1 MGKSKTND
9 LRSIPSFFS
18 AFLFCL
24 ERIRI
29 EEIEF
34 EIVDCP
40 TRSMKQFYGA
50 SSILKRIFLVLFC
63 FLLVP
68 TCQSVELNAICD
80 PNAKGYFTN
89 LLYKYFTSDASP
101 SCGYQIQNF
110 GLAKPKVPR
119 FLLVSNASS
128 SSISVFRITPETG
141 TISQVSGSP
150 FAVNDSPRYTVVNA
164 SGTIVYAALSATP
177 ALATLSLNPETG
189 SLSTLF
195 SNTGIGNN
203 PYSLA
208 LNPDGTYLYVSTF
221 SGPTIY
227 GLKINGTGSLT
238 YLTSYTTNNPSG
250 GSTGDLMFDPSS
262 NYLYVGLTS
271 ALGNTGGIEQF
282 QIDRE
287 TGVLTSLN
295 VYNTGQNNLGVTIS
309 SNGKFLFGANY
320 YSNDVYAFSRD
331 LGNGNLVSQGNIAA
345 VSAPG
350 NALVERTD
358 RFLYVANSASGQ
370 GTISGYVI
378 NQSFGTLTN
387 ISGSP
392 FTSGQSPNGIA
403 SDPNGKF
410 LYSANTLDNN
420 VSGFTIHPE
429 TGSLTLISGFP
440 VAVGNGPSSVTVVSY

>member
-9 LRSIPSFFS
+9 LRSIPSFFT
-18 AFLFCL
+18 ALLFCIV
-24 ERIRI
+24 RIRI
-29 EEIEF
+29 EGIEF
-34 EIVDCP
+34 EIVHCS

-68 TCQSVELNAICD
+68 ICQSVELNAICD

-128 SSISVFRITPETG
+128 SSISVFRI
-141 TISQVSGSP
+141 I
-150 FAVNDSPRYTVVNA
+150 
-164 SGTIVYAALSATP
+164 
-177 ALATLSLNPETG
+177 PETG

-227 GLKINGTGSLT
+227 GLKINATGSLT

-271 ALGNTGGIEQF
+271 ASGNPGGIEHF
-282 QIDRE
+282 QIDRD
-287 TGVLTSLN
+287 TGVLTTLN
-295 VYNTGQNNLGVTIS
+295 VYNTGENNLGVTIS

-331 LGNGNLVSQGNIAA
+331 LGYGNLVSQGNIAA

-350 NALVERTD
+350 NSLVEKTD

-370 GTISGYVI
+370 GTILCHSCFLLI
-378 NQSFGTLTN
+378 HKQN
-387 ISGSP
+387 IS
-392 FTSGQSPNGIA
+392 
-403 SDPNGKF
+403 F
-410 LYSANTLDNN
+410 LLN
-420 VSGFTIHPE
+420 
-429 TGSLTLISGFP
+429 
-440 VAVGNGPSSVTVVSY
+440 